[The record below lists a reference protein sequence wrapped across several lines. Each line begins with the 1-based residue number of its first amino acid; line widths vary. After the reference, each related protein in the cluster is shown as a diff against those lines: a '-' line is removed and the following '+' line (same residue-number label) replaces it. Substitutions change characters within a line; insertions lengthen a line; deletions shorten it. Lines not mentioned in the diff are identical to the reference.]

1 MRQKNRWI
9 TCLNLSLL
17 MMLTLCLCVG
27 CKKREQ
33 TKQENETT
41 QNTEEHG
48 PESTT
53 GAVITESESLDD
65 VTLEGMSLDILNSMS
80 LDEKIGQL
88 IFAGADSL
96 RDDDTGGKILTV
108 SSDMEQQLKNIH
120 PGGVILYSKNMKNG
134 KQVKKLTEDL
144 LRASHIPL
152 FVGTEE
158 EGGENSRIS
167 TVSGMKV
174 EGTGSARET
183 GEKNDS
189 QLAGENGEITGT
201 YMKELGFNVNFAP
214 VADVITKEEYL
225 KDEKNRISGTRSF
238 GWEPELV
245 ADYVSAYVT
254 KLQTQGVSAVLKYF
268 PGQGYLK
275 DDPIKYPA
283 DLERTIKELRK
294 TEFLPFSSG
303 IKAGTDFIMVGH
315 ASCNEVTG
323 NQIPAS
329 LSSLMMSEILRQ
341 ELQYDSVIITDSL
354 NKKAITQVYSIGEAA
369 EKAIRAGADMILCP
383 SHADEAFEGIK
394 KSVQEGKISE
404 KRLDESVFRILK
416 VKIKRGIIPENTDLI
431 EKSK

>member
-1 MRQKNRWI
+1 MRQKNRCI
-9 TCLNLSLL
+9 ICLKLSLL
-17 MMLTLCLCVG
+17 LILTLCLCVG

-33 TKQENETT
+33 TKQESETT
-41 QNTEEHG
+41 QNTEEYG
-48 PESTT
+48 SESTT
-53 GAVITESESLDD
+53 GIVITESLDD

-88 IFAGADSL
+88 IFAGGDSL

-108 SSDMEQQLKNIH
+108 SSDMEQKLNSIH

-144 LRASHIPL
+144 LKASRIPL
-152 FVGTEE
+152 FIGTEE

-174 EGTGSARET
+174 EGTSSARET
-183 GEKNDS
+183 GEKNDN
-189 QLAGENGEITGT
+189 QLAGENGKITGT

-225 KDEKNRISGTRSF
+225 RDEKNRVSGTRSF

-245 ADYVSAYVT
+245 ADYVSSYVT
-254 KLQTQGVSAVLKYF
+254 KLQAQGVSAVLKYF

-369 EKAIRAGADMILCP
+369 EKAMKAGADMILCP